1 MKSFLAAPARFNPIT
16 ITMVPV
22 TTGGNS
28 VSIHPVPAALA
39 IKPTSASKTPAATI
53 PPNAAGIPPEVFAA
67 ATGAKNAKDDP
78 R

>member
-22 TTGGNS
+22 TTGGIK
-28 VSIHPVPAALA
+28 VSIQPVPAAFA
-39 IKPTSASKTPAATI
+39 TNPTIASRTPVATI
-53 PPNAAGIPPEVFAA
+53 PPRAAAMPPSVFAA
-67 ATGAKNAKDDP
+67 ATGARKAKEDP